1 MQPDI
6 NTVQVA
12 IIPAPIMNGKTN
24 ISFHGGVMT
33 SRRRVRSQ
41 AISLVPLIF
50 LAVVQPGGAAE
61 FPVKPIRIVVGG
73 ATGGGVDITARIIA
87 NKLSESIRQPCV
99 VENRAGASGNIASET
114 VAKAAPDGHTILMG
128 TIAPLAINPS
138 LYPSL
143 PFDPVRDFAPISR
156 AADSTN
162 VLVVHPAL
170 PARSLKELIAIAR
183 ARPGQL
189 LFGSAQTGSA
199 GHLAGELFNTAANVK
214 TVHVP
219 YKGGAPAM
227 IDLMSGQ
234 LQMIFATVITA
245 MPQVR
250 SGRIR
255 PLAVTTAKRSP
266 LLSEIPT
273 MDEAG
278 LRGFE
283 VNNWY
288 GLVAPAKT
296 PPDVIRVLNREIV
309 SALNAADVRD
319 VMLKQ
324 GLDPAPST
332 PEEFGAYIRSEI
344 AKWRKV
350 VQASGAKPD

>member
-1 MQPDI
+1 MQPHRAGRWARAI
-6 NTVQVA
+6 VA
-12 IIPAPIMNGKTN
+12 SSLMSMAA
-24 ISFHGGVMT
+24 HG
-33 SRRRVRSQ
+33 
-41 AISLVPLIF
+41 A
-50 LAVVQPGGAAE
+50 AAE
-61 FPVKPIRIVVGG
+61 FPSKPIRILVGG
-73 ATGGGVDITARIIA
+73 ATGGGVDITARILA
-87 NKLSESIRQPCV
+87 KSLSESMRQQCV
-99 VENRAGASGNIASET
+99 VENRAGASGNIASEL
-114 VAKAAPDGHTILMG
+114 VAKAAPDGYTLLMG

-138 LYPSL
+138 LYANL
-143 PFDPVRDFAPISR
+143 TFDPARDFAPLSR

-162 VLVVHPAL
+162 VLVVHPSL
-170 PARSLKELIAIAR
+170 PARSVKELIAIAK

-227 IDLMSGQ
+227 IDLISGQ
-234 LQMIFATVITA
+234 LQMIFATIITA
-245 MPQVR
+245 APQIK
-250 SGRIR
+250 SGRVR
-255 PLAVTTAKRSP
+255 ALAVTTAKRSAAMP
-266 LLSEIPT
+266 ELPT

-296 PPDVIRVLNREIV
+296 PPDIVKLLNREIV
-309 SALNAADVRD
+309 NALSQPDVRD

-350 VQASGAKPD
+350 VQASGAKAD

>member
-1 MQPDI
+1 MRCACASFAAAL
-6 NTVQVA
+6 VA
-12 IIPAPIMNGKTN
+12 TIATA
-24 ISFHGGVMT
+24 SA
-33 SRRRVRSQ
+33 R
-41 AISLVPLIF
+41 
-50 LAVVQPGGAAE
+50 AAE
-61 FPVKPIRIVVGG
+61 FPAKPIRILVGG
-73 ATGGGVDITARIIA
+73 ATGGGVDITARIIG
-87 NKLSESIRQPCV
+87 NKLAEITKQPAI
-99 VENRAGASGNIASET
+99 VENRAGASGNIASEA
-114 VAKAAPDGHTILMG
+114 VAKAAPDGYTILMG

-138 LYPSL
+138 LYASL

-170 PARSLKELIAIAR
+170 PVKTVKELIAVAR
-183 ARPGQL
+183 SKPGQL

-199 GHLAGELFNTAANVK
+199 GHLAGELFNTAAGVK

-255 PLAVTTAKRSP
+255 PLAVTTLKRST
-266 LLSEIPT
+266 LLPEVPT
-273 MDEAG
+273 MDQAG

-296 PPDVIRVLNREIV
+296 PPEVVKTLNRDIV
-309 SALNAADVRD
+309 AALNHADVRD

-350 VQASGAKPD
+350 VQASGAKAD

>member
-1 MQPDI
+1 MTRDLCQR
-6 NTVQVA
+6 TVRALLNCSVVL
-12 IIPAPIMNGKTN
+12 TC
-24 ISFHGGVMT
+24 T
-33 SRRRVRSQ
+33 SVS
-41 AISLVPLIF
+41 
-50 LAVVQPGGAAE
+50 AAE
-61 FPVKPIRIVVGG
+61 FPAKPVRILVGG
-73 ATGGGVDITARIIA
+73 ATGGGVDITARILA
-87 NKLSESIRQPCV
+87 KSLSESMRQQCV
-99 VENRAGASGNIASET
+99 VENRPGASGNIASEL
-114 VAKAAPDGHTILMG
+114 VAKAAPDGYTLLMG

-143 PFDPVRDFAPISR
+143 PFDPVRDFSPLSR

-162 VLVVHPAL
+162 VLVVHPSL
-170 PARSLKELIAIAR
+170 PARSVKELIALAK

-199 GHLAGELFNTAANVK
+199 GHLAGELFNTVANVK

-245 MPQVR
+245 APQVK
-250 SGRIR
+250 SGRVR
-255 PLAVTTAKRSP
+255 ALAVTTAKRSAVMP
-266 LLSEIPT
+266 ELPT

-296 PPDVIRVLNREIV
+296 PPDIVKALNREIV
-309 SALNAADVRD
+309 AALNHAEVRD
-319 VMLKQ
+319 VMLRQ

-350 VQASGAKPD
+350 VQASGAKAD

>member
-1 MQPDI
+1 LTKQQFI
-6 NTVQVA
+6 
-12 IIPAPIMNGKTN
+12 
-24 ISFHGGVMT
+24 
-33 SRRRVRSQ
+33 
-41 AISLVPLIF
+41 
-50 LAVVQPGGAAE
+50 
-61 FPVKPIRIVVGG
+61 
-73 ATGGGVDITARIIA
+73 
-87 NKLSESIRQPCV
+87 
-99 VENRAGASGNIASET
+99 VENRPGASGNIASEL
-114 VAKAAPDGHTILMG
+114 VAKAPPDGYTILMG

-138 LYPSL
+138 LYPTL
-143 PFDPVRDFAPISR
+143 PFDPVRDFTPLSR

-170 PARSLKELIAIAR
+170 PARSVKELIAIAK

-227 IDLMSGQ
+227 IDLITGQ

-245 MPQVR
+245 QPQVK
-250 SGRIR
+250 SGRVR
-255 PLAVTTAKRSP
+255 ALAVTTAKRSAVMP
-266 LLSEIPT
+266 ELPT

-288 GLVAPAKT
+288 GLVAPARTSPETVK
-296 PPDVIRVLNREIV
+296 ILNREIV
-309 SALNAADVRD
+309 NALNQPDVRD
-319 VMLKQ
+319 VMVKQ

-332 PEEFGAYIRSEI
+332 PEEFGAYIKSEI

-350 VQASGAKPD
+350 VQASGAKAD

>member
-1 MQPDI
+1 MR
-6 NTVQVA
+6 
-12 IIPAPIMNGKTN
+12 
-24 ISFHGGVMT
+24 SHG
-33 SRRRVRSQ
+33 
-41 AISLVPLIF
+41 
-50 LAVVQPGGAAE
+50 
-61 FPVKPIRIVVGG
+61 
-73 ATGGGVDITARIIA
+73 
-87 NKLSESIRQPCV
+87 
-99 VENRAGASGNIASET
+99 
-114 VAKAAPDGHTILMG
+114 
-128 TIAPLAINPS
+128 
-138 LYPSL
+138 
-143 PFDPVRDFAPISR
+143 
-156 AADSTN
+156 
-162 VLVVHPAL
+162 
-170 PARSLKELIAIAR
+170 R
-183 ARPGQL
+183 AR
-189 LFGSAQTGSA
+189 GSSYSDRAQTGSA
-199 GHLAGELFNTAANVK
+199 GHLAGELFNAAANVK

-245 MPQVR
+245 VPQVR

-255 PLAVTTAKRSP
+255 ALAVTTARRSAVMP
-266 LLSEIPT
+266 ELPT

-296 PPDVIRVLNREIV
+296 PPEVIRTLNREV
-309 SALNAADVRD
+309 VAALGQPDVRD
-319 VMLKQ
+319 VMQKQ

-350 VQASGAKPD
+350 VQASGAKAD

>member
-1 MQPDI
+1 MESLFRWQPRGL
-6 NTVQVA
+6 VFGA
-12 IIPAPIMNGKTN
+12 LLA
-24 ISFHGGVMT
+24 S
-33 SRRRVRSQ
+33 
-41 AISLVPLIF
+41 SLPHPVH
-50 LAVVQPGGAAE
+50 AAE
-61 FPVKPIRIVVGG
+61 FPAKPIRILVGA
-73 ATGGGVDITARIIA
+73 ATGGGVDITARILA
-87 NKLSESIRQPCV
+87 NKLSESLRQTCI
-99 VENRAGASGNIASET
+99 VENRAGASGNIASEA
-114 VAKAAPDGHTILMG
+114 VAKAPPDGYTILMG

-138 LYPSL
+138 LYASL
-143 PFDPVRDFAPISR
+143 PFDPVRDFTPISR

-170 PARSLKELIAIAR
+170 PARSVKELIAIAR
-183 ARPGQL
+183 AKPGEL

-245 MPQVR
+245 MPQVK

-255 PLAVTTAKRSP
+255 ALAVTTARRSP
-266 LLSEIPT
+266 LLAEIPT
-273 MDEAG
+273 MHEAG

-296 PPDVIRVLNREIV
+296 PPDVVRLLNREV
-309 SALNAADVRD
+309 VAALNHADVRD
-319 VMLKQ
+319 VMVRQ

-332 PEEFGAYIRSEI
+332 PEEFGAYMKSEI

-350 VQASGAKPD
+350 VQSSGARAD

>member
-1 MQPDI
+1 MQPRR
-6 NTVQVA
+6 
-12 IIPAPIMNGKTN
+12 IMRCACA
-24 ISFHGGVMT
+24 SF
-33 SRRRVRSQ
+33 
-41 AISLVPLIF
+41 AAALLVTI
-50 LAVVQPGGAAE
+50 ATASARAAE
-61 FPVKPIRIVVGG
+61 FPAKPIRILVGG
-73 ATGGGVDITARIIA
+73 ATGGGVDITARIIG
-87 NKLSESIRQPCV
+87 NKLAEITKQPAI
-99 VENRAGASGNIASET
+99 VENRAGASGNIASEA
-114 VAKAAPDGHTILMG
+114 VAKAAPDGYTILMG

-138 LYPSL
+138 LYASL

-170 PARSLKELIAIAR
+170 PVRTVKELIAVAR
-183 ARPGQL
+183 SKPAQL

-199 GHLAGELFNTAANVK
+199 GHLAGELFNTAAGVK

-255 PLAVTTAKRSP
+255 PLAVTTLKRST
-266 LLSEIPT
+266 LLPEVPT
-273 MDEAG
+273 MNEAG

-296 PPDVIRVLNREIV
+296 PPEVVKTLNRDIV
-309 SALNAADVRD
+309 AALNHADVRD

-350 VQASGAKPD
+350 VQASGAKAD

>member
-1 MQPDI
+1 MHLHSHHWI
-6 NTVQVA
+6 LRVLL
-12 IIPAPIMNGKTN
+12 PA
-24 ISFHGGVMT
+24 S
-33 SRRRVRSQ
+33 
-41 AISLVPLIF
+41 
-50 LAVVQPGGAAE
+50 VVILTAAPALHAAE
-61 FPVKPIRIVVGG
+61 FPAKPIRIVVGG

-87 NKLSESIRQPCV
+87 NKLSESLKQQCV

-114 VAKAAPDGHTILMG
+114 VAKAAPDGYTMLMG

-138 LYPSL
+138 LYASL

-162 VLVVHPAL
+162 VLVIHPSL
-170 PARSLKELIAIAR
+170 PAKSVKELIAIAR
-183 ARPGQL
+183 AQPGQL

-199 GHLAGELFNTAANVK
+199 GHLAGELFNTAAKVK

-245 MPQVR
+245 MPQIK

-255 PLAVTTAKRSP
+255 PLAVTTAKRSA
-266 LLSEIPT
+266 LLPDVPT

-296 PPDVIRVLNREIV
+296 PPEVVRLLNREIV
-309 SALNAADVRD
+309 AVLKQPDVRD
-319 VMLKQ
+319 IMLKQ

-350 VQASGAKPD
+350 VQASGAKAD

>member
-1 MQPDI
+1 MQPHRAGRWARAI
-6 NTVQVA
+6 VA
-12 IIPAPIMNGKTN
+12 SSLMSMAA
-24 ISFHGGVMT
+24 HG
-33 SRRRVRSQ
+33 
-41 AISLVPLIF
+41 A
-50 LAVVQPGGAAE
+50 AAE
-61 FPVKPIRIVVGG
+61 FPSKPIRILVGG
-73 ATGGGVDITARIIA
+73 ATGGGVDITARILA
-87 NKLSESIRQPCV
+87 KSLSESMRQQCV
-99 VENRAGASGNIASET
+99 VENRAGASGNIASEL
-114 VAKAAPDGHTILMG
+114 VAKAAPDGYTLLMG

-138 LYPSL
+138 LYANL
-143 PFDPVRDFAPISR
+143 TFDPARDFAPLSR

-162 VLVVHPAL
+162 VLVVHPSL
-170 PARSLKELIAIAR
+170 PARSVKELIAIAK

-227 IDLMSGQ
+227 IDLISGQ
-234 LQMIFATVITA
+234 LQMIFATIITA
-245 MPQVR
+245 APQIK
-250 SGRIR
+250 SGRVR
-255 PLAVTTAKRSP
+255 ALAVTTAKRSAAMP
-266 LLSEIPT
+266 ELPT

-296 PPDVIRVLNREIV
+296 PPDIVKLLNREIV
-309 SALNAADVRD
+309 NALSQPDVRD

-350 VQASGAKPD
+350 VQASGARAD

>member
-1 MQPDI
+1 MQPHR
-6 NTVQVA
+6 A
-12 IIPAPIMNGKTN
+12 ARLAHAALA
-24 ISFHGGVMT
+24 S
-33 SRRRVRSQ
+33 
-41 AISLVPLIF
+41 SLILIG
-50 LAVVQPGGAAE
+50 AAAAAE
-61 FPVKPIRIVVGG
+61 FPAKPIRMLVGG
-73 ATGGGVDITARIIA
+73 ATGGGVDITARIVA
-87 NKLSESIRQPCV
+87 KSMSESMRQQCV
-99 VENRAGASGNIASET
+99 VENRAGASGNIASEL
-114 VAKAAPDGHTILMG
+114 VAKAPPDGYTLLMG

-138 LYPSL
+138 LYASL
-143 PFDPVRDFAPISR
+143 TFDPARDFAPLSR

-162 VLVVHPAL
+162 VLVVHPSL
-170 PARSLKELIAIAR
+170 PARSVKELIAIAK

-199 GHLAGELFNTAANVK
+199 GHLAGELFNTAAHVK

-227 IDLMSGQ
+227 IDLISGQ

-245 MPQVR
+245 APHVR
-250 SGRIR
+250 SGRVR
-255 PLAVTTAKRSP
+255 ALAVTTAKRSAAMP
-266 LLSEIPT
+266 ELPT
-273 MDEAG
+273 MDKAG

-296 PPDVIRVLNREIV
+296 PPEIVKLLNREIV
-309 SALNAADVRD
+309 NALSQPDVRD

-324 GLDPAPST
+324 GLEPAPST

-350 VQASGAKPD
+350 VQASGAKAD

>member
-1 MQPDI
+1 MTRDLRQR
-6 NTVQVA
+6 TVRTLL
-12 IIPAPIMNGKTN
+12 NC
-24 ISFHGGVMT
+24 SFVLT
-33 SRRRVRSQ
+33 CAS
-41 AISLVPLIF
+41 
-50 LAVVQPGGAAE
+50 VVAAE
-61 FPVKPIRIVVGG
+61 FPAKPVRILVGG
-73 ATGGGVDITARIIA
+73 ATGGGVDITARILA
-87 NKLSESIRQPCV
+87 RSLSESMRQQCV
-99 VENRAGASGNIASET
+99 VENRPGASGNIASEL
-114 VAKAAPDGHTILMG
+114 VAKAAPDGYTLLMG

-143 PFDPVRDFAPISR
+143 PFDPVRDFSPLSR

-162 VLVVHPAL
+162 VLVVHPSL
-170 PARSLKELIAIAR
+170 PARSVKELIALAK

-199 GHLAGELFNTAANVK
+199 GHLAGELFNTVANVK

-245 MPQVR
+245 APQVK
-250 SGRIR
+250 SGRVR
-255 PLAVTTAKRSP
+255 ALAVTTAKRSAVMP
-266 LLSEIPT
+266 ELPT

-296 PPDVIRVLNREIV
+296 PPDIVKALNREIV
-309 SALNAADVRD
+309 AALNQAEVRD
-319 VMLKQ
+319 VMLRQ

-350 VQASGAKPD
+350 VQASGAKAD

>member
-1 MQPDI
+1 MYR
-6 NTVQVA
+6 VSARVA
-12 IIPAPIMNGKTN
+12 A
-24 ISFHGGVMT
+24 
-33 SRRRVRSQ
+33 
-41 AISLVPLIF
+41 
-50 LAVVQPGGAAE
+50 AVASGAFALCAAAADY
-61 FPVKPIRIVVGG
+61 PVKTVRVLVGA
-73 ATGGGVDITARIIA
+73 ATGGGVDITARILA
-87 NKLSESIRQPCV
+87 ARMSESLRQQCV
-99 VENRAGASGNIASET
+99 VENRAGASGNIASEL
-114 VAKAAPDGHTILMG
+114 VAKAAPDGYTILMG

-138 LYPSL
+138 LYRTL
-143 PFDPVRDFAPISR
+143 TFDPVRDFAPISR

-162 VLVVHPAL
+162 VLVIHPSL
-170 PARSLKELIAIAR
+170 PARSVKELIAIAK
-183 ARPGQL
+183 ARPGEL

-199 GHLAGELFNTAANVK
+199 GHLAGELFNATAGVK

-227 IDLMSGQ
+227 VDLMSGE

-245 MPQVR
+245 VPQIR

-255 PLAVTTAKRSP
+255 PLAVTTAKRSAVLP
-266 LLSEIPT
+266 DVPT

-278 LRGFE
+278 VRGFE

-288 GLVAPAKT
+288 GLVAPART
-296 PPDVIRVLNREIV
+296 PPEIIRVLNREV
-309 SALNAADVRD
+309 VNALANPEVRE

-332 PEEFGAYIRSEI
+332 PEAFGAYMKAEI

-350 VQASGAKPD
+350 VQSSGAKAD

>member
-1 MQPDI
+1 MEPY
-6 NTVQVA
+6 
-12 IIPAPIMNGKTN
+12 PR
-24 ISFHGGVMT
+24 
-33 SRRRVRSQ
+33 SRSC
-41 AISLVPLIF
+41 AWL
-50 LAVVQPGGAAE
+50 LALACVTFEHSANAAE
-61 FPVKPIRIVVGG
+61 FPAKPIRILVGG
-73 ATGGGVDITARIIA
+73 ATGGGVDITARILA
-87 NKLSESIRQPCV
+87 NKLTENVKQQFV
-99 VENRAGASGNIASET
+99 VENRAGASGNIASEA
-114 VAKAAPDGHTILMG
+114 VARAPADGYTILMG

-138 LYPSL
+138 LYASL

-162 VLVVHPAL
+162 VLVIHPAL
-170 PARSLKELIAIAR
+170 PAKSVKELIAIAR

-199 GHLAGELFNTAANVK
+199 GHLAGELFNAAANVK

-245 MPQVR
+245 VPQVR

-255 PLAVTTAKRSP
+255 ALAVTTARRSAVMP
-266 LLSEIPT
+266 QLPT

-296 PPDVIRVLNREIV
+296 PPEVIRTLNREV
-309 SALNAADVRD
+309 VAALGQPDVRD
-319 VMLKQ
+319 VMQKQ

-350 VQASGAKPD
+350 VQASGAKAD

>member
-1 MQPDI
+1 MQSPFRTSVRAVLLAALPALAI
-6 NTVQVA
+6 PHTVQ
-12 IIPAPIMNGKTN
+12 
-24 ISFHGGVMT
+24 
-33 SRRRVRSQ
+33 
-41 AISLVPLIF
+41 
-50 LAVVQPGGAAE
+50 AAE
-61 FPVKPIRIVVGG
+61 FPAKPIRILVGA
-73 ATGGGVDITARIIA
+73 ATGGGVDITARILA
-87 NKLSESIRQPCV
+87 AKLSESMRQTCI
-99 VENRAGASGNIASET
+99 VENRAGASGNIASEV
-114 VAKAAPDGHTILMG
+114 VAKAAPDGYTVLMG

-138 LYPSL
+138 LYANLS
-143 PFDPVRDFAPISR
+143 FDPARDFAPISR

-162 VLVVHPAL
+162 VLVIHPAL
-170 PARSLKELIAIAR
+170 PAKTVKELIAIAR
-183 ARPGQL
+183 QQPGQL
-189 LFGSAQTGSA
+189 FYGSAQTGSA
-199 GHLAGELFNTAANVK
+199 GHLAGELFNTAARVK
-214 TVHVP
+214 AVHVP

-245 MPQVR
+245 MPQVK

-255 PLAVTTAKRSP
+255 ALAVTTAKRSP
-266 LLSEIPT
+266 LLADVPT

-296 PPDVIRVLNREIV
+296 PPDVVRLLNKEV
-309 SALNAADVRD
+309 VAALNHADVRD
-319 VMLKQ
+319 VMMKQ

-350 VQASGAKPD
+350 VQASGAKAD

>member
-1 MQPDI
+1 MQ
-6 NTVQVA
+6 
-12 IIPAPIMNGKTN
+12 
-24 ISFHGGVMT
+24 
-33 SRRRVRSQ
+33 VRSCARVSQ
-41 AISLVPLIF
+41 ALAAAV
-50 LAVVQPGGAAE
+50 LAVLAPQTSVLAAE
-61 FPVKPIRIVVGG
+61 FPAKPVRILVGG
-73 ATGGGVDITARIIA
+73 AAGGGVDITARILA
-87 NKLSESIRQPCV
+87 SKLSETLKQQCV

-114 VAKAAPDGHTILMG
+114 VAKAVPDGYTILMG

-162 VLVVHPAL
+162 VLVIHPSL
-170 PARSLKELIAIAR
+170 PAKSVKELIAIAK

-199 GHLAGELFNTAANVK
+199 GHLAGELFNTAASVK

-255 PLAVTTAKRSP
+255 ALAVTTTKRSGVMP
-266 LLSEIPT
+266 ELPT

-288 GLVAPAKT
+288 GLVAPART
-296 PPDVIRVLNREIV
+296 PAEVVRTLNREIV
-309 SALNAADVRD
+309 SALNQADVKD
-319 VMLKQ
+319 VMVKQ

-332 PEEFGAYIRSEI
+332 PEEFGAYMRSEI

-350 VQASGAKPD
+350 VQASGAKAD

>member
-1 MQPDI
+1 MEPRFRAHFRVVLFVTLCFP
-6 NTVQVA
+6 TV
-12 IIPAPIMNGKTN
+12 G
-24 ISFHGGVMT
+24 H
-33 SRRRVRSQ
+33 
-41 AISLVPLIF
+41 
-50 LAVVQPGGAAE
+50 AAE
-61 FPVKPIRIVVGG
+61 FPSKPLRILVGG

-87 NKLSESIRQPCV
+87 NKVSESIRQQV
-99 VENRAGASGNIASET
+99 IVENRAGASGNIASEA
-114 VAKAAPDGHTILMG
+114 VAKAAPDGYTILMG

-138 LYPSL
+138 LYPTL

-170 PARSLKELIAIAR
+170 PAKSVKDLIAIAR

-214 TVHVP
+214 TIHVP

-255 PLAVTTAKRSP
+255 PLAVTTAKRSA
-266 LLSEIPT
+266 LLPEVPT

-296 PPDVIRVLNREIV
+296 PPDVVSMLNREIV
-309 SALNAADVRD
+309 AALNHAGVRD
-319 VMLKQ
+319 VMLKL

-350 VQASGAKPD
+350 VQASGAKPG

>member
-1 MQPDI
+1 MQSPLR
-6 NTVQVA
+6 TYVHTA
-12 IIPAPIMNGKTN
+12 LFAALPA
-24 ISFHGGVMT
+24 
-33 SRRRVRSQ
+33 
-41 AISLVPLIF
+41 
-50 LAVVQPGGAAE
+50 LAVVHPVLAAE
-61 FPVKPIRIVVGG
+61 FPAKPIRILVGG
-73 ATGGGVDITARIIA
+73 ATGGGVDITARILA
-87 NKLSESIRQPCV
+87 NKLTESMRQTCI
-99 VENRAGASGNIASET
+99 VENRAGASGNIAAEA
-114 VAKAAPDGHTILMG
+114 VAKAAPDGYTILMG

-138 LYPSL
+138 LYASL

-162 VLVVHPAL
+162 VLVIHPAL
-170 PARSLKELIAIAR
+170 PAKSVKELIAIAR
-183 ARPGQL
+183 AQPGQL
-189 LFGSAQTGSA
+189 FFGSAQTGSA
-199 GHLAGELFNTAANVK
+199 GHLAGELFNSAAKVK
-214 TVHVP
+214 IVHVP

-245 MPQVR
+245 MPQVK

-255 PLAVTTAKRSP
+255 ALAVTTARRSP
-266 LLSEIPT
+266 LLAEIPT

-296 PPDVIRVLNREIV
+296 PPDVVRTLNREIV
-309 SALNAADVRD
+309 AALNHADVRD
-319 VMLKQ
+319 AMVRL
-324 GLDPAPST
+324 GLDPATST

-344 AKWRKV
+344 AKWHKV
-350 VQASGAKPD
+350 VQASGAKAD

>member
-1 MQPDI
+1 
-6 NTVQVA
+6 VS
-12 IIPAPIMNGKTN
+12 GGR
-24 ISFHGGVMT
+24 GGVWRILACASLIACT
-33 SRRRVRSQ
+33 CLCNAVRAADYPSKPVR
-41 AISLVPLIF
+41 IIV
-50 LAVVQPGGAAE
+50 GAT
-61 FPVKPIRIVVGG
+61 
-73 ATGGGVDITARIIA
+73 TGGGVDITARILA
-87 NKLSESIRQPCV
+87 NKLSESMKQQCV
-99 VENRAGASGNIASET
+99 VDNRPGASGNIASEL
-114 VAKAAPDGHTILMG
+114 AARAAPDGYTILMG

-138 LYPSL
+138 LYGSL
-143 PFDPVRDFAPISR
+143 TFDPVRDFAPISR

-162 VLVVHPAL
+162 VLVIHPSL
-170 PARSLKELIAIAR
+170 PAKSVKELIAIAK
-183 ARPGQL
+183 AKPGQL

-199 GHLAGELFNTAANVK
+199 GHLAGELFNSMANVR

-227 IDLMSGQ
+227 VDLMSGQ

-245 MPQVR
+245 APQI
-250 SGRIR
+250 SAGRIR
-255 PLAVTTAKRSP
+255 GLAVTTKRRSDVLP
-266 LLSEIPT
+266 SLPT

-288 GLVAPAKT
+288 GLVAPART
-296 PPDVIRVLNREIV
+296 PPDVIRTLNREVV
-309 SALNAADVRD
+309 SALANSDVKG

-332 PEEFGAYIRSEI
+332 PEEFGDYMKSEI
-344 AKWRKV
+344 VKWRKV